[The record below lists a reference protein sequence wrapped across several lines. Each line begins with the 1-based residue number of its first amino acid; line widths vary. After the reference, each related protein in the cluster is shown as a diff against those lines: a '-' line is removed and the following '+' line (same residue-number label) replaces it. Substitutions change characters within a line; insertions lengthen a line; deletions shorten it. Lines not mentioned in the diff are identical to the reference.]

1 MTKIEKT
8 ETAVEINDLNTKL
21 ATEMVEAGVL
31 YGHKKSKVDPRM
43 RRYIAANRHEIDL
56 LDVKAVEVSLNKS
69 IKFLEGILGKEDGL
83 VLFIGTTSPATEK
96 IKEIS
101 ETFQQPYVTTRWLGG
116 TLTNYKII
124 KKRINHYLDLQK
136 KEESGELD
144 KYTKKERVQFSKEIN
159 KMSIIF
165 EGLVRLTKLPDALF
179 VINPKEH
186 STAIREARNKKIP
199 VVSIIDTNDN
209 PDEIDYPIIAN
220 DHSVSSI
227 GWVIDKIIKNIKK

>member
-1 MTKIEKT
+1 MTKVEKT
-8 ETAVEINDLNTKL
+8 ETEVNNSDLNTKL

-56 LDVKAVEVSLNKS
+56 LDVKSVENSLEKAT
-69 IKFLEGILGKEDGL
+69 KFLEGILAKDDGL
-83 VLFIGTTSPATEK
+83 VLFVGTTSPAVDK
-96 IKEIS
+96 IKEVSS
-101 ETFQQPYVTTRWLGG
+101 EFEQPYVITRWLGG
-116 TLTNYKII
+116 TLTNFKVIR
-124 KKRINHYLDLQK
+124 KRIDHYLDLQK
-136 KEESGELD
+136 KDESGELD

-159 KMSIIF
+159 KLSINF
-165 EGLVRLTKLPDALF
+165 EGLVKLTKLPDALF

-186 STAIREARNKKIP
+186 DTAIREAINKNIP
-199 VVSIIDTNDN
+199 IISIIDTNDN

-227 GWVIDKIIKNIKK
+227 SWVIDKIIKKIKK